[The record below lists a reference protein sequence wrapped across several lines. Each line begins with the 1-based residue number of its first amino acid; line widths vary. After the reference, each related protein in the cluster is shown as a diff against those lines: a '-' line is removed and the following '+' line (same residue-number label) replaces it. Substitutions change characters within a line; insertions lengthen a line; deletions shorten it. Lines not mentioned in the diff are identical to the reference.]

1 MFHLNHFQHLAH
13 GQVPELCQCSIAA
26 IRRLITNMDGIFIVY
41 ISYVPP
47 SSLLLLLILLYYGP
61 VMFKPN
67 TFQHLEPKSGCFGLS
82 L

>member
-1 MFHLNHFQHLAH
+1 MSGFVVAVATSLLWS
-13 GQVPELCQCSIAA
+13 GYVSSK
-26 IRRLITNMDGIFIVY
+26 RRLITNMDGIFIVY